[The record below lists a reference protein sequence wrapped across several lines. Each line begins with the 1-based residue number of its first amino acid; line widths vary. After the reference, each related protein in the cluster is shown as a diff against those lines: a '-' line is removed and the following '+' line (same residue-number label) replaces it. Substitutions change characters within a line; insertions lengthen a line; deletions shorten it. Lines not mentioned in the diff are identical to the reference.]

1 MWPPLSDE
9 SLLAGFGARDPDASA
24 AFVRRFQSRVF
35 GLALTIL
42 GDRGE
47 AEEAAQEAFLRA
59 FRHAEAY
66 DPRRGAVATWLLAIA
81 RNVAIDRARLRRSE
95 PVDPVQLL
103 VDAVDP
109 ASSPEERRI
118 AGEQAE
124 RLRAALAT
132 LPEEQ
137 RRALL
142 LAAFLGRTAREIG
155 ALDGTPI
162 GTVKTRIRTAM
173 MRLHATLEVG
183 DA

>member
-9 SLLAGFGARDPDASA
+9 SLLAGFAARDPDASA

-42 GDRGE
+42 GDRGD

-81 RNVAIDRARLRRSE
+81 RNVAIDRARLRRSD

-103 VDAVDP
+103 ADAVDP

>member
-1 MWPPLSDE
+1 MTRIFRRQ
-9 SLLAGFGARDPDASA
+9 LLAA
-24 AFVRRFQSRVF
+24 
-35 GLALTIL
+35 
-42 GDRGE
+42 
-47 AEEAAQEAFLRA
+47 
-59 FRHAEAY
+59 
-66 DPRRGAVATWLLAIA
+66 
-81 RNVAIDRARLRRSE
+81 
-95 PVDPVQLL
+95 
-103 VDAVDP
+103 AVDP

-118 AGEQAE
+118 ASEQAE

-173 MRLHATLEVG
+173 MRLHASLEVG